1 MNTLNIMILAT
12 VFTALQAK
20 RLTFDGQN
28 NYNKLNMDLSRL
40 SFCWR
45 NSQDHMKN
53 NLCLPGMNLNGHLPA
68 INARTG
74 LNFDNLN
81 LYGSVLRI

>member
-1 MNTLNIMILAT
+1 MNTLKMLILAT
-12 VFTALQAK
+12 VFTVLKAK

-28 NYNKLNMDLSRL
+28 NFSKLNMDLSRL

-45 NSQDHMKN
+45 NSQDHLKN